1 MKKFAAVLGV
11 TGMLAVSA
19 VAQDPG
25 MAPAPG
31 APGDM
36 SVTTTTTT
44 EVPTADPAVVGAEVT
59 TTTLPATGGAPIA
72 MALAGALTAGSAFFL
87 RRKLS

>member
-31 APGDM
+31 DM

-44 EVPTADPAVVGAEVT
+44 EVPTTDPAVVGAEVT

>member
-1 MKKFAAVLGV
+1 MKKFAAVLGL
-11 TGMLAVSA
+11 TGVIALSA

-36 SVTTTTTT
+36 SITTTTTT
-44 EVPTADPAVVGAEVT
+44 EVPTSDPVVVGAEEVG
-59 TTTLPATGGAPIA
+59 TLPATGGAPIA